1 MSEITIVDFYTSWCG
16 QCKKIAPIIQE
27 LTKEYKVLFI
37 DAEQDTESVEKYSI
51 STLPTIL
58 ILKDDKE
65 VARLTGL
72 VSKKML
78 LDKIES
84 IK

>member
-72 VSKKML
+72 VSKKMIT
-78 LDKIES
+78 DKIES